1 MSSDGWHS
9 RHSGLVKLNSASYLL
24 WASFMGL
31 KIFQKIV
38 FALSFLFLP
47 FFTTGCL
54 TPVKNEISLAT
65 GGTMD
70 KPADP
75 NDTRLVIFNDSDF
88 LAFGMDGSGRINV
101 KLNGQGVTQIRIGQY
116 AQVIVPQGKYHVE
129 LVHFDT
135 ATFSSEHEIELNT
148 PVSFLEIYATPT
160 SNRAFL
166 VSRPPP
172 DFDKKFKLVKQ
183 PDH

>member
-1 MSSDGWHS
+1 M
-9 RHSGLVKLNSASYLL
+9 ASKNIRQIIV
-24 WASFMGL
+24 ASFL
-31 KIFQKIV
+31 LI
-38 FALSFLFLP
+38 LPLFI
-47 FFTTGCL
+47 TGCL
-54 TPVKNEISLAT
+54 TPVKNEIPLAT
-65 GGTMD
+65 GGTTD
-70 KPADP
+70 KPANP

-116 AQVIVPQGKYHVE
+116 AQVIVPQGKHHIE

-148 PVSFLEIYATPT
+148 PISFLEIYATPT

-166 VSRPPP
+166 VSRLPT

-183 PDH
+183 PNH